1 MILAHKR
8 RHSEI
13 EPLMNDSNIYFISYN
28 NQRNR
33 KKKKI
38 SKHVYQDQS
47 TQEYVDMNED
57 QYRED
62 NECVLDDEFSDFG
75 FGLFS
80 LLIVSERKM
89 NEMISGNSDLSSK
102 LENVGDDDRVLS
114 KEDLKMI
121 VGEAIMLTKK
131 EVSDE
136 YENILKMRKEQ
147 QYQEFAVYLRDY
159 LNEAPLPS
167 YQMTANTMKTNTHI

>member
-62 NECVLDDEFSDFG
+62 NECVLDDEFSDF
-75 FGLFS
+75 
-80 LLIVSERKM
+80 ERKM